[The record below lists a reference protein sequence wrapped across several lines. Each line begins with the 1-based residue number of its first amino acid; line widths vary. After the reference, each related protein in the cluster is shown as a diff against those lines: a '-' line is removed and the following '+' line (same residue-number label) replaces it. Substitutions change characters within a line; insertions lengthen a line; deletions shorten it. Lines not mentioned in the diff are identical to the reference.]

1 MTTIIGSG
9 GGGGKGSGGSSRSPK
24 TTPDSLDSRQYATV
38 LDLISE
44 GEIEGLVDGNKS
56 IFLNGTALQ
65 NAQDEFNFEDV
76 TVYTRNGTQAQT
88 YIPITSGTENERS
101 VNRPV
106 TQPVPII
113 ESITDDEVDAV
124 RVTVSITS

>member
-1 MTTIIGSG
+1 MT
-9 GGGGKGSGGSSRSPK
+9 
-24 TTPDSLDSRQYATV
+24 RQYATV

-56 IFLNGTALQ
+56 IFLNGTPLED
-65 NAQDEFNFEDV
+65 AQGNSNFEDV
-76 TVYTRNGTQAQT
+76 IVYTRNGTQLQA

-124 RVTVSITS
+124 RVTISIPSLQKLQQNRRHAWH

>member
-9 GGGGKGSGGSSRSPK
+9 GGGKGGGGSSRSPK

-56 IFLNGTALQ
+56 IFLNGTALE
-65 NAQDEFNFEDV
+65 NAQGEFNFEDV
-76 TVYTRNGTQAQT
+76 TVYTRNGNTGADLH
-88 YIPITSGTENERS
+88 PITSGTENER
-101 VNRPV
+101 
-106 TQPVPII
+106 
-113 ESITDDEVDAV
+113 A
-124 RVTVSITS
+124 